1 MSITRT
7 TLLVGLALAVAL
19 TAMCYQRREQA
30 EQARAVAIAVAVRPV
45 PPPPPAEQVTK
56 LEVQPGVSFGVL
68 LQRAGIDGDTT
79 QQLIAAAQP
88 VMNFRQ
94 LRPGQGLELVRTSNG
109 TVKQLRYRPDVG
121 DEIRVT
127 RGRDGFTAERRS
139 LDSATEVVA
148 VSGKVNSSLFESV
161 IAAGEH
167 PELAVRLAE
176 IFAWDL
182 DFYTDPRAGDT
193 FRLVFER
200 KSYDRGT
207 TVAYGR
213 IFAAEYVNDGRSY
226 KAVLFHDPQGR
237 PAYYA
242 DDGKSLQKTFL
253 RSPLKFAARI
263 SSHFSTHRFH
273 PVLKMYRAHLGTDY
287 AAPVGTPVQAVAN
300 GRVEF
305 AASKGGDGRM
315 VQLRHSNGYETY
327 YLHLSRIMV
336 RPGQAVRQ
344 GQLIGLVGASGL
356 ATGPHLDFRVRRAG
370 RFVNFE
376 GMKLPP
382 AEPVAKADLAEFATV
397 RDKWI
402 GQLSANMPVM
412 ARAESTGVS
421 AGTQ

>member
-30 EQARAVAIAVAVRPV
+30 EQARAAAIAVAVRPV
-45 PPPPPAEQVTK
+45 PPPPPTEQVTK

-94 LRPGQGLELVRTSNG
+94 LRPGQGLELVRTPDG

-344 GQLIGLVGASGL
+344 GQLIGLVGATGL

-382 AEPVAKADLAEFATV
+382 AEPVAKSDLAEFATV

>member
-30 EQARAVAIAVAVRPV
+30 EQARAAAIAVAVRPV

>member
-1 MSITRT
+1 I
-7 TLLVGLALAVAL
+7 
-19 TAMCYQRREQA
+19 
-30 EQARAVAIAVAVRPV
+30 
-45 PPPPPAEQVTK
+45 VT
-56 LEVQPGVSFGVL
+56 
-68 LQRAGIDGDTT
+68 
-79 QQLIAAAQP
+79 
-88 VMNFRQ
+88 
-94 LRPGQGLELVRTSNG
+94 
-109 TVKQLRYRPDVG
+109 
-121 DEIRVT
+121 
-127 RGRDGFTAERRS
+127 
-139 LDSATEVVA
+139 

-213 IFAAEYVNDGRSY
+213 IFAAEYVNDGHSY

-237 PAYYA
+237 PGYYA
-242 DDGKSLQKTFL
+242 ADGKSLQKTFL

-273 PVLKMYRAHLGTDY
+273 PVLKIYRAHLGTDY

-327 YLHLSRIMV
+327 YLHLSRILV
-336 RPGQAVRQ
+336 HPGQAVQQ
-344 GQLIGLVGASGL
+344 GQLIGLVGATGL
-356 ATGPHLDFRVRRAG
+356 ATGPHLDFRVRRGG

-376 GMKLPP
+376 AMKLPP
-382 AEPVAKADLAEFATV
+382 AEPVRKADLAEFATV

-402 GQLSANMPVM
+402 GQMSANMPVM
-412 ARAESTGVS
+412 AQADAPAVS
-421 AGTQ
+421 GGTQ